1 MSLESEFQANL
12 IKELRDL
19 FPGCVVLKNDP
30 NYIQGIPDLL
40 ILFRKNWAALEVKRS
55 ASEPYRPNQEYY
67 LDMLNKM
74 AYSATIF
81 PENKKAILD
90 ELQFALRPSRQ
101 TRYTKRE

>member
-1 MSLESEFQANL
+1 MSLESDFQSDL
-12 IKELRDL
+12 IKEIKDL

-30 NYIQGIPDLL
+30 NYMQGIPDLL

-81 PENKKAILD
+81 PENRESILD
-90 ELQFALRPSRQ
+90 ELQFALRSGRT
-101 TRYTKRE
+101 TRSTKRE

>member
-1 MSLESEFQANL
+1 MKLESEFQSNL
-12 IKELRDL
+12 IKEIRDL

-30 NYIQGIPDLL
+30 NYIQGFPDLL

-74 AYSATIF
+74 AYSATIY
-81 PENKKAILD
+81 PENAKAILD
-90 ELQFALRPSRQ
+90 ELQFALRLGRKA
-101 TRYTKRE
+101 RDTKRE